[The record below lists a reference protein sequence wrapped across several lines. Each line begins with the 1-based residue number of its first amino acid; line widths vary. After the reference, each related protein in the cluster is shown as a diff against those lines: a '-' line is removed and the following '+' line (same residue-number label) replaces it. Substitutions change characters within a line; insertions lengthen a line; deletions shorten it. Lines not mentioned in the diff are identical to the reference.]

1 MRQIFKLMVKD
12 APHISKD
19 APAKKYFY
27 KRCANFSIYY
37 EKDAPNCDGS
47 KDAPIKF
54 MLNFFSLGIVLYLCF
69 WMWEALLASSMSPE
83 NFWYF

>member
-54 MLNFFSLGIVLYLCF
+54 MLNCFFIGYSFVLVFLNVRST
-69 WMWEALLASSMSPE
+69 LSK
-83 NFWYF
+83 